1 MFRIKGFTYHSLS
14 SLCIFM
20 LILLVTCSQLVCS
33 ESAKVKLRGT
43 MKCTLPWK
51 VTLPNSTV
59 SYEISIWNPS
69 YLYDVLKLD
78 VKDPGLPEGW
88 KAYFYYQND
97 KIRKIGVEKRAIVTI
112 KLVVNV
118 PENATPG
125 DYEFN
130 VHAEGE
136 YSKSEITLYL
146 TVEQPPPTKYE
157 VDLYSPHEWQ
167 EVYPGNSLTFELYLK
182 NECPVRDN
190 YLIYIENPDLP
201 TNWTASFFVGDKE
214 VKSLTVLPE
223 ENVKIKM
230 VVSVPENATPGEYR
244 FRVHADGNYACA
256 TQALVVTVKR
266 MERKISLFCPYPSES
281 IEAGQSAR
289 YSIRVSNE
297 GGRREEVLL
306 EAVKSEEVLGWDITL
321 SETQLSLAPGESK
334 WVRLEAKPPEVIEE
348 KEYRIVVNGSTAD
361 GILTSTLELT
371 TKVLARYSLE
381 VTGVQP
387 IFPHVYAGDKIDIVV
402 TVRNMGESTLR
413 EIKLDVNST
422 AIPNV
427 LVTPVDI
434 LSLGPKASAT
444 FTIRVSPDPN
454 LTPGDYQL
462 TIQAESREAKSSVRT
477 IIVSV
482 SSPIPWFWIS
492 ICLTAIATALVVIV
506 VQRMLSKRGV
516 KISLRK
522 RSV

>member
-1 MFRIKGFTYHSLS
+1 MFRAKGLSYHFLGG
-14 SLCIFM
+14 LCIFM
-20 LILLVTCSQLVCS
+20 LILLMTCPSLVYS

-43 MKCTLPWK
+43 MKCILPWK

-69 YLYDVLKLD
+69 YSYDVLKLD

-88 KAYFYYQND
+88 KAYFYYQNN
-97 KIRKIGVEKRAIVTI
+97 KVRKIGVEKRAIVTL
-112 KLVVNV
+112 KLVVDV
-118 PENATPG
+118 PEDAIPG

-130 VHAEGE
+130 VCAEGE

-157 VDLYSPHEWQ
+157 VDFYSPHEWQ
-167 EVYPGNSLTFELYLK
+167 EVYPGNSLAFELYLK

-190 YLIYIENPDLP
+190 YLIYVGNPDLP

-214 VKSLTVLPE
+214 VKSLTVLPGE
-223 ENVKIKM
+223 SVKVKM
-230 VVSVPENATPGEYR
+230 VVNVPEDAAPGEYR

-266 MERKISLFCPYPSES
+266 MERKISLFCPFPSES
-281 IEAGQSAR
+281 IEAGQSVR

-297 GGRREEVLL
+297 GERREEVLL
-306 EAVKSEEVLGWDITL
+306 KVVKSEETLGWDITL
-321 SETQLSLAPGESK
+321 SETQLSLAPGESR
-334 WVRLEAKPPEVIEE
+334 WVKLDAKPPEIIEE

-361 GILTSTLELT
+361 GALTSTLELT
-371 TKVLARYSLE
+371 AKILAKYLLE
-381 VTGVQP
+381 ITGVQP
-387 IFPHVYAGDKIDIVV
+387 VFPHVYAGDKINIVV
-402 TVRNMGESTLR
+402 TVRNTGESTLKG
-413 EIKLDVNST
+413 IKLNVNST
-422 AIPNV
+422 VIPNI

-434 LSLGPKASAT
+434 LSLEPKASAT

-454 LTPGDYQL
+454 LTPGDYLL
-462 TIQAESREAKSSVRT
+462 TVQAESKEAKSSVRT
-477 IIVSV
+477 IVVSI

-492 ICLTAIATALVVIV
+492 ICLTAIATALVVLV
-506 VQRMLSKRGV
+506 AQRMLSKRGV

-522 RSV
+522 R

>member
-1 MFRIKGFTYHSLS
+1 MFRAKGLS
-14 SLCIFM
+14 YRFLGSLCIFM
-20 LILLVTCSQLVCS
+20 LILLMTFPPLVYS

-43 MKCTLPWK
+43 MKCILPWK

-69 YLYDVLKLD
+69 YSYDVLKLD

-88 KAYFYYQND
+88 KAHFYYQNNNV
-97 KIRKIGVEKRAIVTI
+97 RKIGVEKRAIVTL
-112 KLVVNV
+112 KLVVDV
-118 PENATPG
+118 PEDATPG

-130 VHAEGE
+130 VCAEGE

-167 EVYPGNSLTFELYLK
+167 EVYPGNSLAFELCLK

-190 YLIYIENPDLP
+190 YLIYVGNPDLP
-201 TNWTASFFVGDKE
+201 INWTASFFVGDKE
-214 VKSLTVLPE
+214 VKSLTVLPGE
-223 ENVKIKM
+223 SVKVKM
-230 VVSVPENATPGEYR
+230 VVNVPEDAAPGEYR

-266 MERKISLFCPYPSES
+266 MERKIGLFCPFSYES
-281 IEAGQSAR
+281 IEAGQSVR

-297 GGRREEVLL
+297 GERREEVLL
-306 EAVKSEEVLGWDITL
+306 KVVKSEETLGWDITL
-321 SETQLSLAPGESK
+321 SETQLSLAPGESR
-334 WVRLEAKPPEVIEE
+334 WVELDAKPPEIIEE

-361 GILTSTLELT
+361 GALTSTLELT
-371 TKVLARYSLE
+371 AKILARYLLE
-381 VTGVQP
+381 ITGVQP
-387 IFPHVYAGDKIDIVV
+387 VFPHVYAGDKINIVV
-402 TVRNMGESTLR
+402 TVRNMGESTLKG
-413 EIKLDVNST
+413 IKLNVNST
-422 AIPNV
+422 VIPNI

-434 LSLGPKASAT
+434 LSLEPKASAT

-454 LTPGDYQL
+454 LTPGDYLL
-462 TIQAESREAKSSVRT
+462 TIQAESKEAKSSVRT
-477 IIVSV
+477 IVVSV

-492 ICLTAIATALVVIV
+492 ICLTAIATALVVLV
-506 VQRMLSKRGV
+506 AQRMLSKRGV

-522 RSV
+522 R